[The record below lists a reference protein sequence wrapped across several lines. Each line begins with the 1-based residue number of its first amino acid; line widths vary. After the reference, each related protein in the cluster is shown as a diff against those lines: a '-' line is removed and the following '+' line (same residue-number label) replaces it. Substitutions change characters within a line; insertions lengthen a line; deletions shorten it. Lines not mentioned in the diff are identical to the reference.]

1 MAGFAGRM
9 VATLGLNARGFN
21 KGLKDS
27 ESRVQRLGRTIRK
40 VGVGLSVASA
50 GMVVAIRGQLNAADE
65 LSKSAQRLG
74 VPIEELSAL
83 RHAADMSGV
92 SVGDLDNGLRRFSRN
107 MDDAANGGKKTT
119 ELFGKLGVKVKGADG
134 ALRPTS
140 VVMADVAEALSKMP
154 DGAEKTAL
162 AFDLFGR
169 AGTQL
174 IPMLNGGKSGLE
186 AMLQE
191 ARDLGLVIDQKTGK
205 AAENFNDNLSRLSKT
220 VKGIVIQAM
229 AALAPVL
236 ERISAAA
243 VDASVWF
250 RNLSPHMQTVAA
262 GAAAL
267 ALVAGPV
274 ALGLGAMLMAVG
286 PLVAGIAALASPL
299 GLAIAGVAALVGVG
313 AYVVANWDSISKK
326 YPGTAR
332 ALEAVGKVGKELGE
346 GLADAIARNFGAGE
360 DMLRG
365 AVETYDGLI
374 DGDFRTTFGGLKT
387 IVQAAIN
394 SAISTLDLFTFGGAT
409 RLRTAI
415 SNIVTTVTSL
425 FPDMVR
431 SGMNIAGSIKTGLEA
446 MADTI
451 PKALKDLGKWLVAAI
466 GEAVTEVVDAA
477 KDLGTQMV
485 NGIRDGITSRV
496 ETVTNTVRGA
506 FRRLVGAA
514 EDEVEVQSPSRVFA
528 RIGRYMMEGAAV
540 GINDGAQEAADAA
553 AAASKKIADSFDG
566 NGEDQRV
573 KQLETGFQGL
583 ISTLVQARRAGE
595 DVGQALKS
603 WILDAAIQSGVQGL
617 AKSLAGLFG
626 GGGGGGLGS
635 IFGALFGGFRAE
647 GGAVQAGKA
656 YMVGERRP
664 ELFVP
669 GRSGTILPSVS
680 AGGAS
685 VNMRTE
691 IINNTGAQISEEREL
706 LPDGTRL
713 QRFVLA
719 EAVAE
724 GATMSGGAGRRAL
737 RNTYGLQPKRVFR

>member
-27 ESRVQRLGRTIRK
+27 ETRVQRLGRTIRK
-40 VGVGLSVASA
+40 IGVGLSVASA
-50 GMVVAIRGQLNAADE
+50 GMAVAIRGQLNAADE
-65 LSKSAQRLG
+65 LSKTSQRLG

-140 VVMADVAEALSKMP
+140 LVMADVAEALSKMP

-169 AGTQL
+169 SGTQL
-174 IPMLNGGKSGLE
+174 IPMLNGGKTGLE
-186 AMLQE
+186 AMMQE

-220 VKGIVIQAM
+220 VKGILIQAM
-229 AALAPVL
+229 ASLAPIL

-299 GLAIAGVAALVGVG
+299 GLAIVGVAALVGIG
-313 AYVVANWDSISKK
+313 AYVVSNWDAISQK
-326 YPGTAR
+326 YPATAR
-332 ALEAVGKVGKELGE
+332 ALEAVGKVGAEIGA
-346 GLADAIARNFGAGE
+346 GLADAVGRNFGAAE

-365 AVETYDGLI
+365 AVEAYNGLI
-374 DGDFRTTFGGLKT
+374 NGDLRVTFDGLKT
-387 IVQAAIN
+387 VVKAAIDG
-394 SAISTLDLFTFGGAT
+394 AIATLDLFTLGGASRIRMAIT
-409 RLRTAI
+409 NII
-415 SNIVTTVTSL
+415 SNVTSMW
-425 FPDMVR
+425 PDLMK
-431 SGMNIAGSIKTGLEA
+431 SGMEIADSIKRGLA
-446 MADTI
+446 SMADTI
-451 PKALKDLGKWLVAAI
+451 PKALKDLGVWLATAVGKAASEVVVAAKQL
-466 GEAVTEVVDAA
+466 GVDLI
-477 KDLGTQMV
+477 D
-485 NGIRDGITSRV
+485 GIREGITSRLDAV
-496 ETVTNTVRGA
+496 IGTARGA
-506 FRRLVGAA
+506 MAKITGASK
-514 EDEVEVQSPSRVFA
+514 DEFESKSPSRVFM
-528 RIGRYMMEGAAV
+528 RIGRDLMSGAAIGITEGAEGAAS
-540 GINDGAQEAADAA
+540 AA
-553 AAASKKIADSFDG
+553 AAASKKIADSFGADG
-566 NGEDQRV
+566 EAQSVQR
-573 KQLETGFQGL
+573 LETGFQGL
-583 ISTLVQARRAGE
+583 IGTLVQARRAGE
-595 DVGQALKS
+595 DVGQALKN
-603 WILDAAIQSGVQGL
+603 WILDATIRAGVQYL
-617 AKSLAGLFG
+617 ARSFASLFG
-626 GGGGGGLGS
+626 GGGGGGGFLGGIVS
-635 IFGALFGGFRAE
+635 ALFGGFRAE

-656 YMVGERRP
+656 YVVGERRP

-669 GRSGTILPSVS
+669 GRSGTIMPSVP
-680 AGGAS
+680 AGGGRTELIVRSDMGAMVEVARNEAGLVIRQAAPEIVGGAVETVRS
-685 VNMRTE
+685 NMRASR
-691 IINNTGAQISEEREL
+691 GW
-706 LPDGTRL
+706 
-713 QRFVLA
+713 
-719 EAVAE
+719 
-724 GATMSGGAGRRAL
+724 AGL
-737 RNTYGLQPKRVFR
+737 